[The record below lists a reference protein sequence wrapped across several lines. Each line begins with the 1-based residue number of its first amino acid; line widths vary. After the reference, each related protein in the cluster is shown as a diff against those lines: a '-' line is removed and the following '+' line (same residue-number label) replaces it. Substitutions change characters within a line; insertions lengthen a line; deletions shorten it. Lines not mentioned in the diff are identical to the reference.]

1 MRFFVYSFGF
11 CVAVMLSA
19 VAWAADKPLSPPA
32 ETAAEKLRQALDRV
46 RDVEIADLPLDQAVN
61 QLREQTGLNLKIDR
75 VGVPPV
81 HPSLGGPLS
90 YAHLL
95 LRGTFHDVPLR
106 TALTKLLGAHNLTHV
121 LVGDTVLITAK
132 DKAADRQLGQTVSV
146 KIENAPLREELKRLA
161 RETGANL
168 VLDPHTVKE
177 GQTALSLRL
186 DEVPL
191 ETAVEILADEA
202 GLSTVRLNN
211 VLYVTSEARAK
222 ALRKPP
228 PSATPSTFSWQ
239 VWPDGKGGFR
249 MTAPAGAGVGGGGN
263 IGGLGGVGGIAGIGG
278 GNGGIAGLGGGGMGI
293 AGGGVAPTVP
303 LTPPLPKAKP
313 AAPDKP
319 VRERPA
325 PKPAVSSANKENPAP
340 KENSQ
345 LQAMRSRSVWA
356 ESRGKKRTVE

>member
-121 LVGDTVLITAK
+121 LVGDTVL
-132 DKAADRQLGQTVSV
+132 QTSV
-146 KIENAPLREELKRLA
+146 TFL
-161 RETGANL
+161 
-168 VLDPHTVKE
+168 E
-177 GQTALSLRL
+177 GFDA
-186 DEVPL
+186 
-191 ETAVEILADEA
+191 
-202 GLSTVRLNN
+202 RLNTHSVLPYRYRGLPLCDDAARSKN
-211 VLYVTSEARAK
+211 V
-222 ALRKPP
+222 
-228 PSATPSTFSWQ
+228 
-239 VWPDGKGGFR
+239 
-249 MTAPAGAGVGGGGN
+249 
-263 IGGLGGVGGIAGIGG
+263 
-278 GNGGIAGLGGGGMGI
+278 
-293 AGGGVAPTVP
+293 
-303 LTPPLPKAKP
+303 PK
-313 AAPDKP
+313 
-319 VRERPA
+319 
-325 PKPAVSSANKENPAP
+325 
-340 KENSQ
+340 
-345 LQAMRSRSVWA
+345 L
-356 ESRGKKRTVE
+356 